1 MDALTKKERI
11 ELGHMD
17 KSIASADKRLA
28 AGKIKPSELDSVI
41 RGVRERQAL
50 MRIRKYNSMSEPEME
65 HLTQDEYNAAYAAGY
80 KNGFTEG
87 LRIRLRED
95 AENKEPQH

>member
-1 MDALTKKERI
+1 MNELTKKERT
-11 ELGHMD
+11 ELGQMD

-28 AGKIKPSELDSVI
+28 AGKIKPSELDAVI

-50 MRIRKYNSMSEPEME
+50 MKIRKCNSLSEPVAE

-80 KNGFTEG
+80 KDGFTEG
-87 LRIRLRED
+87 LRIRLTEN
-95 AENKEPQH
+95 AENKEPH